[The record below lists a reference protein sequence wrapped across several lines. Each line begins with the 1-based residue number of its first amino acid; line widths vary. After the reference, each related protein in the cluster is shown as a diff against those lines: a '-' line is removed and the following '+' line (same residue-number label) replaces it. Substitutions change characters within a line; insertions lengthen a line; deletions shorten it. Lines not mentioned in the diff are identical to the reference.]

1 MNITRKPAKTAL
13 PFDPDTVEVEVTEA
27 TGYDME
33 KAFMAAGTNPS
44 ELRITTATL
53 AQVATFDGK
62 KLTMEEL
69 LSLPVQ
75 VISDLGN
82 ALAASPMS
90 EATAEL

>member
-1 MNITRKPAKTAL
+1 MKITRKPAKTAL
-13 PFDPDTVEVEVTEA
+13 PFDPKTVEIEVSEA

-33 KAFMAAGTNPS
+33 KAFMAAGNNPS
-44 ELRITTATL
+44 ELRITAATL

-69 LSLPVQ
+69 LSLPVK

-82 ALAASPMS
+82 ALEASPMS